1 MHEMSIA
8 QSILDIIKQEMESN
22 GLTKLVRVRIKHGRL
37 TNTVPEALETCFMA
51 LTVKT
56 PLESAVFELEEIP
69 ARYKCFGC
77 AKEFSPEEANRL
89 LVPCPH
95 CGEELG
101 HTVLAGKELYID
113 YIEAE

>member
-8 QSILDIIKQEMESN
+8 QSILDIVKQELEKN
-22 GLTKLVRVRIKHGRL
+22 GLTTLIRVKIRFGQL
-37 TNTVPEALETCFMA
+37 TNTVPEALETGFMA
-51 LTVKT
+51 LTVET
-56 PLESAVFELEEIP
+56 PFESAVFELEQIP
-69 ARYKCFGC
+69 ARYKCFKC
-77 AKEFSPEEANRL
+77 CEEFSPEHTGRV

-113 YIEAE
+113 FIEAE